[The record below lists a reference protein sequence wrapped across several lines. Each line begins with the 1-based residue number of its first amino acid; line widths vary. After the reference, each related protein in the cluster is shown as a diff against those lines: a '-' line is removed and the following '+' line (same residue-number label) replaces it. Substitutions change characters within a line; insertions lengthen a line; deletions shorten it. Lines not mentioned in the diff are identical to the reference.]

1 MSMVFDSL
9 VYNFLLVLDCI
20 WLIVWWK
27 GEVHVSDFLNLR
39 ALVFNVFL
47 RVLVVQVDNLLLVL
61 EDSTLCM
68 SVNVANEV
76 KLIL

>member
-1 MSMVFDSL
+1 MSMVFYSL

-20 WLIVWWK
+20 WLIVWWE
-27 GEVHVSDFLNLR
+27 GEVHVSDLFDFT

-61 EDSTLCM
+61 
-68 SVNVANEV
+68 
-76 KLIL
+76 